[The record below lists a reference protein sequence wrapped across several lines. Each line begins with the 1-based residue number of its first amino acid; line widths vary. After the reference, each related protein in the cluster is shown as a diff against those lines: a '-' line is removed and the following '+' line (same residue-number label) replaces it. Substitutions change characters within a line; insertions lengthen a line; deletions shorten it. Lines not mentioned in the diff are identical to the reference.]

1 MSTGPVRYVLGPD
14 GRAQPRRGH
23 PAIATVQAGT
33 CGSGC
38 ELCGTSAP
46 AGTPALE
53 GGTGAMTAASAP
65 QHTAMGRVLDVIER
79 AGNRVPHPV
88 LMFLYLIIL
97 VVVLSSVLAF
107 VGVSVTDEIVVP
119 DAVEVIPDYYEDSTQ
134 PILDPRTPDY
144 VYEDDWHIEEV
155 TIPVRGLL
163 STEGIRFIFTSFVPN
178 FAGFGVVAVTFV
190 ALMGAG
196 VAEAGGL
203 MAALIRLLVG
213 ASPRRL
219 LAFILIFVGVLSS
232 IASDAGYLILVPL
245 GAAAFLSVG
254 RHPLAGMAACFAGV
268 GAAFGVNP
276 ILGPIDA
283 MITEITN
290 EALGTVGGTPLTIV
304 ANYWF
309 SLVSSVVLAIVAA
322 VVTERIVE
330 PRLGPFQGGLAADG
344 DAETVDSA
352 AEKRGLRYAL
362 FGFLGFLAL
371 ILVFTIPEGAPL
383 RDPETGDI
391 IGTTPFM
398 DSLLFIIAMF
408 FLVAGVAY
416 GIGAGTFKHAN
427 DVISAVTTTFAGLA
441 GLVFML
447 QMISQFIAYF
457 NFSNLPSVLAIT
469 LAEWLEAAG
478 IGALPLLIGMII
490 VIMLLD
496 VIIPG
501 IIPKWAIFA
510 PIFIPLFI
518 QLGVPPQTGLAA
530 YRVADSPLNVVTPLM
545 VYLPFMV
552 TIAQRY
558 QKDAG
563 IGTVIA
569 LMLPFVVIMAAVW
582 IALFVAWF
590 LIGLPLGP
598 GYPVSN

>member
-1 MSTGPVRYVLGPD
+1 MTE
-14 GRAQPRRGH
+14 
-23 PAIATVQAGT
+23 AT
-33 CGSGC
+33 
-38 ELCGTSAP
+38 
-46 AGTPALE
+46 
-53 GGTGAMTAASAP
+53 AP
-65 QHTAMGRVLDVIER
+65 QHTAMGRLLDVIER

-88 LMFLYLIIL
+88 MMFLYLIIGVIL
-97 VVVLSSVLAF
+97 LSAVLGF
-107 VGVSVTDEIVVP
+107 MGVSVTDEIVVP
-119 DAVEVIPDYYEDSTQ
+119 DSVEVIPEYYGDSTQ
-134 PILDPRTPDY
+134 PILEPDDLG
-144 VYEDDWHIEEV
+144 YEDGWHIETV
-155 TIPVRGLL
+155 TIPIVSLL

-203 MAALIRLLVG
+203 MAALIRVLVA

-219 LAFILIFVGVLSS
+219 LTFILVFVGVMSS
-232 IASDAGYLILVPL
+232 VASDAGYLILVPL
-245 GAAAFLSVG
+245 GAAAFMSVG

-290 EALGTVGGTPLTIV
+290 EAIGAAGGTPLTIV

-309 SLVSSVVLAIVAA
+309 SIVSSVVLALVAA
-322 VVTERIVE
+322 VVTERVIE
-330 PRLGPFQGGLAADG
+330 PRLGPWGGAKSGGGSD
-344 DAETVDSA
+344 DAA
-352 AEKRGLRYAL
+352 AEEIHDPAAQAKGLRYAL
-362 FGFLGFLAL
+362 IGFLGFLAL
-371 ILVFTIPEGAPL
+371 ILVFTVPEGAPL

-416 GIGAGTFKHAN
+416 GIGARTFTSAN
-427 DVISAVTTTFAGLA
+427 DVIAAVTKTFAGLG

-447 QMISQFIAYF
+447 LMISQFIAYF

-469 LAEWLEAAG
+469 LAAGLESAG
-478 IGALPLLIGMII
+478 IGALPLLIGMILI
-490 VIMLLD
+490 IMALD
-496 VIIPG
+496 IIMPG

-510 PIFIPLFI
+510 PIFVPLFI

-530 YRVADSPLNVVTPLM
+530 YRVGDSPFNVITPLM

-552 TIAQRY
+552 TVAQRY
-558 QKDAG
+558 QKESG
-563 IGTVIA
+563 IGTIIA
-569 LMLPFVVIMAAVW
+569 LMLPYTLIMAAVW
-582 IALFVAWF
+582 VVLFILWF
-590 LIGLPLGP
+590 LLGIPMGP
-598 GYPVSN
+598 GYPVAL